1 MNLQELVNNLSNK
14 LASFPGDTP
23 VHVKAGGNQ
32 DVANEVIIEDSEKG
46 KTIVIR

>member
-23 VHVKAGGNQ
+23 VQVKVAGHQ
-32 DVANEVIIEDSEKG
+32 EIANEVVIEDSDKG
-46 KTIVIR
+46 KTIIIR